1 MSFSRSYT
9 LSCARINRLALLLLG
24 VCFAR
29 SLDWTGSPYVEVDKK
44 GVKTTKFLRI
54 SLLGLKVG
62 AQVASA
68 QALSMHIHMLA
79 CVRLSVV

>member
-9 LSCARINRLALLLLG
+9 LSCARINRLTLLLLG

-29 SLDWTGSPYVEVDKK
+29 SLDWTGSPYVEVDK
-44 GVKTTKFLRI
+44 
-54 SLLGLKVG
+54 KVG